1 MNKTEK
7 KTFQEVK
14 YQFCNQMAEEKNPQF
29 QVVVIEVYEESFG
42 RTKNTSFSSDISVQ
56 CQNGYLLL
64 LQQQKECELCDGCFC
79 LVSLS
84 LCPALG
90 MPAYKCFTASWA
102 KVKLH
107 SSVTH
112 CELTSN
118 SHFNSPTISLELIH
132 KSQFWHLKRLSVPYS
147 HTHFTFHAQ
156 RSTICIFLRPPAQNT
171 HTHTFAQTHS
181 RKNNDT
187 PIKSNSPYA
196 NANNH
201 CKCVQ

>member
-1 MNKTEK
+1 
-7 KTFQEVK
+7 
-14 YQFCNQMAEEKNPQF
+14 MAEEKILHFRLLSLKFMKNHLDERKTHRFHLIYPCSAKM
-29 QVVVIEVYEESFG
+29 VICYCCNN
-42 RTKNTSFSSDISVQ
+42 KKSVS
-56 CQNGYLLL
+56 CVMAVFAS
-64 LQQQKECELCDGCFC
+64 C
-79 LVSLS
+79 LS

-147 HTHFTFHAQ
+147 HTHFTFHA
-156 RSTICIFLRPPAQNT
+156 
-171 HTHTFAQTHS
+171 
-181 RKNNDT
+181 
-187 PIKSNSPYA
+187 
-196 NANNH
+196 
-201 CKCVQ
+201 